1 MNYTLAIVHL
11 ADRLAGGG
19 PFVQPFPGS
28 ERPLTLAEIQ
38 EVQKRLTAIGFD
50 TKGTDGRVGAATMV
64 AVQAFQKKAGIEP
77 ADGYPG
83 LKVLERLRKGL

>member
-19 PFVQPFPGS
+19 PFAQPFPGS

-38 EVQKRLTAIGFD
+38 EVQRRLTAAGFD
-50 TKGTDGRVGAATMV
+50 TKGSDGRVGAATMV
-64 AVQAFQKKAGIEP
+64 AVRDFQRKAAIAP
-77 ADGYPG
+77 ADGYPS
-83 LKVLERLRKGL
+83 LAVLARLRKGS